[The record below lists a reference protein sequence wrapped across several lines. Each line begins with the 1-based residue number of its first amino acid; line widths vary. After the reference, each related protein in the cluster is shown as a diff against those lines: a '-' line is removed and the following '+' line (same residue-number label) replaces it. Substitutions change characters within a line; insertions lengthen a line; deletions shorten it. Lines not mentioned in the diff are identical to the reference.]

1 MPMAI
6 KASGQVT
13 LSCIVDIALYTVF
26 YLLQSSTLAKPSAPT
41 TNPPTG
47 GWINVEP
54 SYEEGSTDTLYT
66 VGLTE
71 YCDGT
76 FNYSNVSISS
86 SYEAAKHAYNK
97 ALNAENAIVTD
108 CSIISTSD
116 SFIQVGENY
125 APDNITL
132 SPVLN
137 NCMFDMWY
145 LSTDMGNHYQMIIP
159 SDTALADDNSLV
171 ETDVEGISFNP
182 STNELVIANNASCFV
197 SSTVVFML
205 DTDNEGV
212 YDTIT
217 IVKHSDF
224 ADDVENLVTELEV
237 LREEY
242 NSLSLTLDSVNNTIT
257 SKVEENVTLTN
268 EELEKIN
275 QQLSEVIQKAESIQT
290 NFTSLEKLVTEN
302 GEELTTLTTYIRE
315 SADGIEVGKL
325 EDNIKTL
332 MASSYFA
339 ILFNN
344 EIAMKLE
351 QTLLT
356 IQNVKAMTG
365 FQLGHTVFTTT
376 EYGYY
381 ESWVEEV

>member
-1 MPMAI
+1 MAI
-6 KASGQVT
+6 KASSQIT
-13 LSCIVDIALYTVF
+13 LSCVVDVDAVTRY
-26 YLLQSSTLAKPSAPT
+26 YLLQSSTLATPGVPT
-41 TNPPTG
+41 TNPPK
-47 GWINVEP
+47 GWTNTEP
-54 SYEEGSTDTLYT
+54 TYEEGSTSSLYT
-66 VGLTE
+66 VELVE
-71 YCDGT
+71 FSDGT
-76 FNYSNVSISS
+76 WNYSNVSLSS
-86 SYEAAKHAYNK
+86 SYEAAKIAYNK
-97 ALNAENAIVTD
+97 ALNAEKGIVND
-108 CSIISTSD
+108 CSIIATSD
-116 SFIQVGENY
+116 SFIQLGENY
-125 APDNITL
+125 TPDNITL

-205 DTDNEGV
+205 DTDYEGV

-275 QQLSEVIQKAESIQT
+275 QQLSEVIQKADSIQT

-376 EYGYY
+376 DYGYY
-381 ESWVEEV
+381 EAWIEEV